1 MASWRKW
8 DFRWIMESG
17 SDSNRKDFGRGATG
31 KDFLSKENNQKKGR
45 NVRGSRTCMT
55 AVSFEVEC

>member
-1 MASWRKW
+1 
-8 DFRWIMESG
+8 MESG